1 MEVFAQRLKSARLRA
16 GLSLKALSELTG
28 GKLSHNAIHKYEQ
41 GKMQPDSENLLV
53 LAKVL
58 GLKPGYFF
66 RPIRYEVG
74 QVCFRKSSKLGK
86 KKEAAIREEVREK
99 VERYLEI
106 EEFLGIE
113 TTFLNPVR
121 NLWINSPEDVEVVV
135 ESLLRGWDLGL
146 NAIPNV
152 IALLEDKEVKVLEL
166 GADGA
171 FDGLSG
177 WVNPVPGRGGTV
189 PVVVINR
196 AFTVERKR
204 FTALHEL
211 GHLLLNFREG
221 MDRKV
226 RERCCHRFAAAMLMP
241 RPTFLRELGAHRRAV
256 SMAELIA
263 IKEKYGLSVQA
274 IMHRALDLDVISRSS
289 FVAFR
294 KKIAGNNQENGLG
307 AYPGEEGSVRFQQLV
322 YRAVAEQVISMGKG
336 AELAQ
341 QRVAEFR
348 EKYKRG

>member
-1 MEVFAQRLKSARLRA
+1 MEVFSQRLKSARLRA
-16 GLSLKALSELTG
+16 GLSLKALSALTE

-53 LAKVL
+53 LAKAL

-66 RPIRYEVG
+66 RPVRYEVG
-74 QVCFRKSSKLGK
+74 QVCFRKSYKLGK
-86 KKEAAIREEVREK
+86 KKEASIQEEVREK

-113 TTFLNPVR
+113 TTFHNPIR
-121 NLWINSPEDVEVVV
+121 NAGINSPKDVEDLV
-135 ESLLRGWDLGL
+135 ETLLHVWDLGL

-166 GADGA
+166 EADGA

-177 WVNPVPGRGGTV
+177 WVNDSIPVIV
-189 PVVVINR
+189 LNR
-196 AFTVERKR
+196 AFTMERKR

-211 GHLLLNFREG
+211 GHLLLDFREG
-221 MDRKV
+221 MDRKA
-226 RERCCHRFAAAMLMP
+226 REKCCHRFAAAMLMP
-241 RPTFLRELGAHRRAV
+241 RPTFLQELGAHRQAV

-263 IKEKYGLSVQA
+263 MKEKYGISVQA
-274 IMHRALDLDVISRSS
+274 VMHRALDLGVISHSA

-294 KKIAGNNQENGLG
+294 KRIAGNGEEKGLG
-307 AYPGEEGSVRFQQLV
+307 AYPGKEGSVRFQQLV
-322 YRAVAEQVISMGKG
+322 YRAVAEQVISIGKG

-348 EKYKRG
+348 ENYKHG